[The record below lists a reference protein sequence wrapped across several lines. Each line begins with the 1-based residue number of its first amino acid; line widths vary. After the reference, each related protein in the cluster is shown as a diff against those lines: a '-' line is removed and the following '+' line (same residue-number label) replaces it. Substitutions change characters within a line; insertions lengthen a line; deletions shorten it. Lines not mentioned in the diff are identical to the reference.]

1 MPRATRVGELLAFD
15 LSLSVRQ
22 PGARPRGVPSLF
34 SSAARG
40 ESHVRCSLAG
50 FDEAG
55 RGALAGPVVVG
66 CVQLPWELLAEP
78 DRIAEALGGVDDS
91 KRLTARAREAAF
103 AGVVSCA
110 RWAVGCASAGEI
122 DAVGIVEAARRAAC
136 RAYRW
141 LGVVADLAVFD
152 RGLSLGVPVPLDLEV
167 LQEPG
172 TRQQGSLDPEEF
184 GGRVSRPNSQAAR
197 QQGSPDPEEFG
208 GRVSR
213 PNSQATRQQGP
224 PDPEEFGGRVSR
236 PNSQATRQQ
245 GSPDPEEF
253 GGRMFRPNSQATRQQ
268 GSPSRHPPG
277 VAFTKGDMRSL
288 HVAAASIV
296 AKVTRDHLMERLD
309 AAFPGFELSRH
320 KGYGTEEHRRAISR
334 LGPSPIHRRTF
345 LHFNEEAQSQSC

>member
-1 MPRATRVGELLAFD
+1 MKD
-15 LSLSVRQ
+15 
-22 PGARPRGVPSLF
+22 PGRRLV
-34 SSAARG
+34 
-40 ESHVRCSLAG
+40 G

-66 CVQLPWELLAEP
+66 CVQLPWELLEEP
-78 DRIAEALGGVDDS
+78 DRIVEDLGRVDDS
-91 KRLTARAREAAF
+91 KRLTARAREAALLEI
-103 AGVVSCA
+103 ARCA
-110 RWAVGCASAGEI
+110 VWAVGCASAGEI
-122 DAVGIVEAARRAAC
+122 DAVGIVAAAERAAV
-136 RAYRW
+136 RAYRR

-167 LQEPG
+167 LQESG
-172 TRQQGSLDPEEF
+172 TRQQG
-184 GGRVSRPNSQAAR
+184 A
-197 QQGSPDPEEFG
+197 PDPEEFG
-208 GRVSR
+208 GRMFR
-213 PNSQATRQQGP
+213 PNSQATRQQGA
-224 PDPEEFGGRVSR
+224 S
-236 PNSQATRQQ
+236 
-245 GSPDPEEF
+245 DPEEF
-253 GGRMFRPNSQATRQQ
+253 GGRMSRPNSQATRQQ

-345 LHFNEEAQSQSC
+345 LHFAEEAQSQSC